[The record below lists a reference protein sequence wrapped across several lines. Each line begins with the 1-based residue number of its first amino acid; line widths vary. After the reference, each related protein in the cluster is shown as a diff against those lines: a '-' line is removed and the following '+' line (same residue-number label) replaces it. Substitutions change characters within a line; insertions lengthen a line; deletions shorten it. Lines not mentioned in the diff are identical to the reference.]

1 MSIQLR
7 NKELSELN
15 SMSIEQQMLL
25 AKQKLDMEIEDLA
38 AKLNA
43 MIFDLSQDHPDL
55 VKQVTA
61 NHEQQK
67 QESDEGSG
75 KFRITDAEAK
85 EIWRIIANTC
95 HPDKNRRR
103 DKRLHEIFL
112 KAKTSKENGDMPSL
126 YFAYLELVEYEKL
139 NTPLAKL
146 MQNSSIIKES
156 LATLQARYEFLLK
169 SPLTDI
175 YRTYK
180 NSRLIASYRYRQYL
194 LNRMQGS

>member
-1 MSIQLR
+1 MNIQLR
-7 NKELSELN
+7 NTELSEFN
-15 SMSIEQQMLL
+15 SMSIEQQILL
-25 AKQKLDMEIEDLA
+25 AKQKLDIEIEDLA

-55 VKQVTA
+55 VKQVTE

-67 QESDEGSG
+67 EEAKSGG
-75 KFRITDAEAK
+75 KFKITDAEAK

-103 DKRLHEIFL
+103 DKKLHEIFL

-169 SPLTDI
+169 SPLNEI
-175 YRTYK
+175 YKTYK
-180 NSRLIASYRYRQYL
+180 NSRLTASYMYRQYL
-194 LNRMQGS
+194 LSRMRSSF